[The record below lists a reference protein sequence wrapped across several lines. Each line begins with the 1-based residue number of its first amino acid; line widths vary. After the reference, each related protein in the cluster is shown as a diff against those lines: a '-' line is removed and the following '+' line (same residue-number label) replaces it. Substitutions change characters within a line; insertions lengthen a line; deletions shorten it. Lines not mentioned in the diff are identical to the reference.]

1 MVLSQISA
9 QKPRQFPTQYSL
21 WRRLRWGV
29 LVLML
34 VLGPGRMGVQFLIAR
49 RAASNTQLLTQS
61 VERKTLPVTITA
73 NGTVHA
79 ARSINLSPKSAGV
92 IEKLLVQEGDRVRQ
106 GQLVAIMD
114 DANLRG
120 QLIQMQGQLAQQEAN
135 LQRLL
140 AGNRQEDIAKAKAQ
154 LTEARAQLQ
163 QLQTGNRPQEIAQ
176 ADARLQQAQATLKL
190 REMDWQRYQQ
200 LYQAGA
206 VSRESRDQKRTDRDV
221 ARNQVREAEQ
231 ALALQQAGPRSEEL
245 TQASARVTQQEQTLA
260 ALQAGNRAEDI
271 AQARAQV
278 LSAQGS
284 LATIQAQLRDTRILA
299 PFDGVVTQTYADVGA
314 FVSPSMAGSGV
325 SASSSSILTLA
336 SDRYEV
342 VVNLSEAQ
350 IAQVEPGQKVSV
362 KIDALP
368 KMPLTGAV
376 TQIAPQ
382 ATVTQNVTSFEVR
395 VTLQPAATERL
406 KVGMNVEAAF
416 EVDRLENALFVPNA
430 AVVRQADQEGVYVL
444 AENRQPKF
452 RVIQTGATTNGQ
464 TEITSGLQE
473 QEQVLISPPTESQSE
488 PSRRFPFGPRLQE

>member
-1 MVLSQISA
+1 MVFNPMPV
-9 QKPRQFPTQYSL
+9 QKAHHSIQKYSL
-21 WRRLRWGV
+21 WRRLRWGL
-29 LVLML
+29 LVLMI
-34 VLGPGRMGVQFLIAR
+34 VFGPGRTSVQFLIAR
-49 RAASNTQLLTQS
+49 RESSGTQLLTQS

-73 NGTVHA
+73 NGAVHA

-92 IEKLLVQEGDRVRQ
+92 IEQLMVQEGDRVRR
-106 GQLVAIMD
+106 GQLMAIMD

-120 QLIQMQGQLAQQEAN
+120 QLTQMQGQLAQQEAN

-140 AGNRQEDIAKAKAQ
+140 AGNRREDIAKAKAQ

-163 QLQTGNRPQEIAQ
+163 QLQSGSRPQEVAQ
-176 ADARLQQAQATLKL
+176 AEARLQQAQATLKL
-190 REMDWQRYQQ
+190 RETDWQRYQQ

-221 ARNQVREAEQ
+221 AKNQVREAEQ
-231 ALALQQAGPRSEEL
+231 ALALQQAGPRTEEL
-245 TQASARVTQQEQTLA
+245 TQAAARVTQQEQTLA
-260 ALQAGNRAEDI
+260 VLQAGNRTEDI

-284 LATIQAQLRDTRILA
+284 LATIQAQLRDTKILA
-299 PFDGVVTQTYADVGA
+299 PFDGVVTQIYADVGA
-314 FVSPSMAGSGV
+314 FVSPSMAGSGI

-350 IAQVEPGQKVSV
+350 IAQVKLGQKVNI

-368 KMPLTGAV
+368 KTPLTGAV
-376 TQIAPQ
+376 SQIAPQ
-382 ATVTQNVTSFEVR
+382 ATVSQNVTSFEVR
-395 VTLQPAATERL
+395 VTLPSTTTEKL

-416 EVDRLENALFVPNA
+416 EVDRLENALLVPNA

-452 RVIQTGATTNGQ
+452 QVIQTGATANGQ
-464 TEITSGLQE
+464 TEVTSGLKGQE
-473 QEQVLISPPTESQSE
+473 RVLISPPTESKSG
-488 PSRRFPFGPRLQE
+488 PNRRLPFGPRSQE